1 VCVCVN
7 EFLGRSTCVCVG
19 SLRGSV
25 IAGVRVLFVHK
36 NLQSN
41 REDLLLKW
49 YAVCSVVFQPGT
61 DPTA

>member
-1 VCVCVN
+1 VCVN
-7 EFLGRSTCVCVG
+7 EFLGHPTCVCVG

-36 NLQSN
+36 NFQIK
-41 REDLLLKW
+41 REDLLKW
-49 YAVCSVVFQPGT
+49 YAVCSAVFQPGT